1 MSETIGNPLSW
12 SVDAAKGAGHYVGS
26 VTGRLGSGDPER
38 AALPAVRKIGTEDL
52 RAALREG
59 YADFVACRSDVV
71 FLCLIYP
78 VIGLVLAWAFFSGN
92 LLPLVFPILSGFA
105 LVGPVAA
112 VGLYEVSRR
121 LERGEPL
128 DWSGVFGVVLHQS
141 RRQLPSLC
149 AIIVVVFLWWFFL
162 GHMIF
167 ALFLGL
173 STMTNITS
181 SYEVFLTLN
190 GLTMLAVGTIVG
202 ALFALL
208 LYMIT
213 VLSLPLLLDR
223 EVDFV
228 TAMIT
233 SFKYV
238 LAHPVVML
246 SWALLIAAL
255 TFAAMIP
262 WFLGLFLVLPL
273 LGHATWHLYR
283 LLAEEDAP
291 VALGGAGSEQVA

>member
-38 AALPAVRKIGTEDL
+38 AALPAVRKIGKEDL

-112 VGLYEVSRR
+112 VGLYEMSRR
-121 LERGEPL
+121 REAGQTPR
-128 DWSGVFGVVLHQS
+128 WSDGFAVLKSPSFGAIFVLG
-141 RRQLPSLC
+141 
-149 AIIVVVFLWWFFL
+149 AV
-162 GHMIF
+162 
-167 ALFLGL
+167 LFLIFLVWIITAHGIWAATL
-173 STMTNITS
+173 GPEQPASLGAFVGQVFSTGAGWAMM
-181 SYEVFLTLN
+181 LL
-190 GLTMLAVGTIVG
+190 GLAVGF
-202 ALFALL
+202 LFAVV
-208 LYMIT
+208 
-213 VLSLPLLLDR
+213 VLAISVVSFPLLLDR
-223 EVDFV
+223 DVGLPV
-228 TAMIT
+228 AVVT
-233 SFKYV
+233 SFRV
-238 LAHPVVML
+238 ATENPGPVAAWGLIVAAGLALGSLPFL
-246 SWALLIAAL
+246 
-255 TFAAMIP
+255 
-262 WFLGLFLVLPL
+262 LGLIVVLPV

-283 LLAEEDAP
+283 RAVEPEPTEIRA
-291 VALGGAGSEQVA
+291 GA